1 MAINMGIEKEF
12 IPERLIVGVLSS
24 DAEAEIAALDA
35 MIGLQGPLCFQSDK
49 EPFLWT
55 RYYCPEMG
63 EDILRSYW
71 AFGELIDPSR
81 LSIIKRATNSIE
93 QRLARNGCRLVNLDP
108 GMLGTARFCLAT
120 TKDRSHRIPL
130 SDGIYAELTLI
141 FEHGE
146 FKALP
151 WTYPDWASV
160 PVRNMMTALRAG
172 LLGDLRHL
180 HFL

>member
-1 MAINMGIEKEF
+1 MGLEKTF
-12 IPERLIVGVLSS
+12 TLERLVVGVLSS
-24 DAEAEIAALDA
+24 DETAEHAALEA
-35 MIGLQGPLCFQSDK
+35 MVELYGALCFRSER

-63 EDILRSYW
+63 EYILRSYW
-71 AFGELIDPSR
+71 SFERLVDPST
-81 LSIIKRATNSIE
+81 LAAIKHATDTIE
-93 QRLARNGCRLVNLDP
+93 QKLAENGSRKVNLDP
-108 GMLGTARFCLAT
+108 GLLGTARFCLAT

-130 SDGIYAELTLI
+130 AGGIYAELTLL

-151 WTYPDWASV
+151 WTYPDWASE
-160 PVRNMMTALRAG
+160 PVRRMLGELRGG
-172 LLGDLRHL
+172 LLADLRRQ

>member
-1 MAINMGIEKEF
+1 MGIEKEF

-35 MIGLQGPLCFQSDK
+35 MIGLHGPLCFQSDK

-160 PVRNMMTALRAG
+160 PVRNMMTALRAE

>member
-1 MAINMGIEKEF
+1 MGIEKKF

-24 DAEAEIAALDA
+24 DAEAEIAAIDA
-35 MIGLQGPLCFQSDK
+35 MIGLYGPLCFQSSK

-55 RYYCPEMG
+55 KYYCPEMG
-63 EDILRSYW
+63 ENIFRSYW

-81 LSIIKRATNSIE
+81 LSMIKLSTNVIE
-93 QRLARNGCRLVNLDP
+93 LRLAKNSCRLVNLDP
-108 GMLGTARFCLAT
+108 GILGTARFCLAT

-141 FEHGE
+141 FEHRE

-151 WTYPDWASV
+151 WTYPDWASE
-160 PVRNMMTALRAG
+160 PVRKMMAELRAG

-180 HFL
+180 HLL